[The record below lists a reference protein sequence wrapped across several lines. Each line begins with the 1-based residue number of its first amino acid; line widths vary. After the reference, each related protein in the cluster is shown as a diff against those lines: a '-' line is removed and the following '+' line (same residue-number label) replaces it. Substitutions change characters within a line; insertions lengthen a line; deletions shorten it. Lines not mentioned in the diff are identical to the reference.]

1 MNRAQLRL
9 LMIFVLIVLTGLQ
22 TANISAQNVSNNEI
36 KSITLG
42 IVAETNQKEIEEHF
56 RDFVNYIA
64 RKLSLGSAMEGKII
78 IVPTV
83 IDLAKML
90 EQKKVDFYMESPYR
104 TYIINS
110 VHGVANL
117 LLRRWK
123 GGLAEYQ
130 SLIFTSRNSGINRVQ
145 DLRGKLVVF
154 EDPESTSGYFL
165 PKLFLQRNGLKL
177 ADKSKGDTNV
187 SAEETGYIFARS
199 QEKLIEMVL
208 GRSAAAGAFSD
219 DDYAR
224 LNDKARSDVNIL
236 AQTERLPRHL
246 VSVRNDLPPSLVG
259 GLEQVLVN
267 MHEDPEGRRILQ
279 KTDDTTKFD
288 TLPGGE
294 QGMRRRL
301 LDTFYSPDKR

>member
-1 MNRAQLRL
+1 MNRPQLRL
-9 LMIFVLIVLTGLQ
+9 LMIFILIVLAGLQ
-22 TANISAQNVSNNEI
+22 TATIPAQTVGKTEI

-42 IVAETNQKEIEEHF
+42 IIAENNQKEIEEHF
-56 RDFVNYIA
+56 GDFVNYIA
-64 RKLSLGSAMEGKII
+64 RKLSPGSALQGKII

-83 IDLAKML
+83 VDLAKML
-90 EQKKVDFYMESPYR
+90 EQKQVDFYMESPYR

-177 ADKSKGDTNV
+177 ADKSKGGTNV
-187 SAEETGYIFARS
+187 SAEETGYVFARS

-208 GRSAAAGAFSD
+208 ERSAVAGAFSD

-259 GLEQVLVN
+259 SLEQVLVN

-301 LDTFYSPDKR
+301 LDTFFSTDRR

>member
-22 TANISAQNVSNNEI
+22 TANISAQTVSKTEI

-64 RKLSLGSAMEGKII
+64 RRLSPDSPLEGNII